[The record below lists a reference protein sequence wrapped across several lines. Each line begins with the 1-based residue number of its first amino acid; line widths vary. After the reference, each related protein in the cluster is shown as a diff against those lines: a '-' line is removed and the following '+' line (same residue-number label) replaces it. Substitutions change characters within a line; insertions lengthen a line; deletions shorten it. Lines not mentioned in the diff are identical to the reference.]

1 MRLTLC
7 LFIVSLS
14 ILFLSCSSAQ
24 TSNLFKNE
32 YMPLAIGNKWIYSF
46 PKSSV
51 VETVVEVVSIDTI
64 EGKEYFVIKN
74 SNISHDTTRE
84 YINYKRISN
93 DTLYSLI
100 YSRPRNLY
108 FELIEAIFSLD
119 SNDIAFIN
127 TDITSDFIDEN
138 NSEIL
143 SVKYKSSIFNID
155 SLNSNKNKEGKTLPV
170 PIIKNYSIRVINKS
184 ENTIE
189 FFIKY
194 GGLYNEV
201 TRTYRKGIGFI
212 PSNGK
217 LLKYKLK

>member
-1 MRLTLC
+1 
-7 LFIVSLS
+7 
-14 ILFLSCSSAQ
+14 
-24 TSNLFKNE
+24 
-32 YMPLAIGNKWIYSF
+32 
-46 PKSSV
+46 
-51 VETVVEVVSIDTI
+51 
-64 EGKEYFVIKN
+64 
-74 SNISHDTTRE
+74 
-84 YINYKRISN
+84 
-93 DTLYSLI
+93 
-100 YSRPRNLY
+100 
-108 FELIEAIFSLD
+108 LD